1 MQRPN
6 SLFSFKCLSTDPNG
20 RFVIAKI
27 KLGDEDSLLSFM
39 DELGLVDVYRVLH
52 PKKKAFT
59 YESKTLRLKSR
70 IDFFL
75 IAQSLKL
82 NIRTAEIRS
91 SIAPDHKAIYLST
104 EINDEFHRGPRTW
117 KFNNQLLE
125 DENYV
130 QLITECLP
138 RILAKYQEVESHQL
152 LWELIKME
160 IRAET
165 SITYSKAERRELK
178 NREIHLQEK
187 LDALDN
193 EICHGHDHFNQSLL
207 DEYESI
213 KTELKDIYEQK
224 GKEAML
230 RSKARWIEKG
240 EKPTN
245 YFFNLEKRNFEK
257 KVIAQLKL
265 ENGEIISDMKQV
277 NLEIESFY
285 SDLLETK
292 SAGLLSTNFRENFSA
307 FVENLD
313 IPKLSFEES
322 MSLESDVTLGEIKN
336 VLKSFQSNKSPGGDG
351 FSKEFFETFFDLI
364 GTHLL
369 NSYNEAFTKGQLS
382 ISQRR
387 GVICLIPKDDSDLT
401 ELSNWR
407 PLTLLNVDYK
417 ILAKAIGQRIE
428 SKLSSLIHSDQTGF
442 IKGRFIGQNVRLL
455 NDIMEYTEAKNL
467 PGILLFID
475 FRKAFDTIEWNFLHK
490 CIELYNFGPNI
501 RKWISI
507 LYNNVESDVMNAGFM
522 TNYFKVSRGVRQGC
536 PLSPLLFVLAVEM
549 LALKIRQDQLC
560 RGIEL
565 PNGQNAKIS
574 QFADDT
580 TLILEDTTSLI

>member
-1 MQRPN
+1 
-6 SLFSFKCLSTDPNG
+6 
-20 RFVIAKI
+20 
-27 KLGDEDSLLSFM
+27 M

-52 PKKKAFT
+52 PKKNAFT

-91 SIAPDHKAIYLST
+91 SIAPDHKAIYLSV
-104 EINDEFHRGPRTW
+104 EINDEFHRGPGTW

-160 IRAET
+160 FRAET
-165 SITYSKAERRELK
+165 ITYSKAERRELK
-178 NREIHLQEK
+178 NREIHPQEK

-213 KTELKDIYEQK
+213 KTELKDIYEKK
-224 GKEAML
+224 GKEAMF

-307 FVENLD
+307 FVENLGT
-313 IPKLSFEES
+313 PKLSFEES
-322 MSLESDVTLGEIKN
+322 MSLESDLTLGEIKN

-364 GTHLL
+364 GTHLH

-401 ELSNWR
+401 ELSKWR
-407 PLTLLNVDYK
+407 PLTLLNVDHK

-428 SKLSSLIHSDQTGF
+428 SKLSSLIHPDQTGF
-442 IKGRFIGQNVRLL
+442 IKGRFIGQ
-455 NDIMEYTEAKNL
+455 M
-467 PGILLFID
+467 
-475 FRKAFDTIEWNFLHK
+475 
-490 CIELYNFGPNI
+490 FG
-501 RKWISI
+501 
-507 LYNNVESDVMNAGFM
+507 F
-522 TNYFKVSRGVRQGC
+522 
-536 PLSPLLFVLAVEM
+536 
-549 LALKIRQDQLC
+549 
-560 RGIEL
+560 
-565 PNGQNAKIS
+565 
-574 QFADDT
+574 
-580 TLILEDTTSLI
+580 